1 MSASAT
7 TGSVN
12 MVVEGIFANKKLTA
26 SIQNP
31 LHGKVGWRQTGGQ
44 GLQEVIWFSSG
55 FDHTKDG
62 WKTVDDFRTL
72 SAEEAKL
79 RRGVYSNTF
88 PGFAKRGWQRSYR
101 LLRSAVLSRF
111 GQPAS
116 SHQHTVPASATPPGL
131 AA

>member
-1 MSASAT
+1 MSAST
-7 TGSVN
+7 TSGVDMSVEN
-12 MVVEGIFANKKLTA
+12 IFANKKLTV
-26 SIQNP
+26 SVEKP
-31 LHGKVGWRQTGGQ
+31 FHGKVGWRQTCGQ

-55 FDHTKDG
+55 FDHSKDG
-62 WKTVDDFRTL
+62 WKNVDDFRTL

-79 RRGVYSNTF
+79 RRGVYSTTF

-101 LLRSAVLSRF
+101 LLRAAVSSHF

-131 AA
+131 VT